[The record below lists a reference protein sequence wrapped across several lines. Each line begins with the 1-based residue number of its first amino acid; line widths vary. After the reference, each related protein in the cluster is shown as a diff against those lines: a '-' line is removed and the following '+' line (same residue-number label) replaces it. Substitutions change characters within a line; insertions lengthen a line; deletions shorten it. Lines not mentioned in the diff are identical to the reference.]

1 MISHPVVPGSKGIDF
16 TLWKSDPGKF
26 INDAVNDYVGTAPTN
41 WSKPFNH
48 SFFTAPVVIAFGDGD
63 SEDYSNIKKVWPWT
77 LTPRECLEK
86 QPVITVGTVDGAPK
100 SRSMIQMPGGRS
112 LTHAVVGRDG
122 KTTYPNGEPPL
133 PPWLPTPPSG
143 SGPAGLPFNNM
154 HSPGVT
160 CISIGLPIHHQ
171 TIKAEAS
178 YPVGNSPE
186 FKAMSLWGAH
196 TGFVGDLS
204 YYIVNLLQSLGAA
217 AIAPTFTDWGHE
229 MMMDFQYEGPTSRYS
244 ISPAPERAWA
254 VAAGLGTYGL
264 HDMVISSKGTAIIL
278 TTIMT
283 SVKIA
288 PTPKP
293 TSEYCLWYRNH
304 SCTRCVDRCPGQA
317 IYTKLPPNPAFP
329 DGAPFPNGPAPTDG
343 RLAAKCDAGSFAA
356 SEYNQTFLRDRML
369 TETGNYA
376 DTFCSIV
383 FGGTVGM
390 PFLKFP
396 ACGRCHTDVPC
407 ATVIPE

>member
-1 MISHPVVPGSKGIDF
+1 MKRQTVVPARKGIDF
-16 TLWKSDPGKF
+16 TLWKSDTAKF
-26 INDAVNDYVGTAPTN
+26 ITDAVNDYVDVAPTN

-48 SFFTAPVVIAFGDGD
+48 PFFTTPAVIAFGDGD
-63 SEDYSNIKKVWPWT
+63 AEDYLNIKKVWPWT

-86 QPVITVGTVDGAPK
+86 QPGLTVGPVDGAPQQ
-100 SRSMIQMPGGRS
+100 RSMIQMPGGHS
-112 LTHAVVGRDG
+112 PTHAVITRDG

-133 PPWLPTPPSG
+133 PPWPPAPTSG
-143 SGPAGLPFNNM
+143 QGPAGLPSRGG

-160 CISIGLPIHHQ
+160 CISIGLPIHPE
-171 TIKAEAS
+171 TLKAETS
-178 YPVGNSPE
+178 YPIGNSPE

-196 TGFVGDLS
+196 TGFIGDLS
-204 YYIVNLLQSLGAA
+204 YYLVNLLQSLGVA

-244 ISPAPERAWA
+244 ISPAAERAWA

-264 HDMVISSKGTAIIL
+264 HDMVISRKGTAIII

-283 SVKIA
+283 SARVP

-293 TSEYCLWYRNH
+293 TIEYCLWYRNG
-304 SCTRCVDRCPGQA
+304 SCGKCVGRCPGQA

-329 DGAPFPNGPAPTDG
+329 EGAPFPNGPVPTDG

-356 SEYNQTFLRDRML
+356 SEYNQTYLRDRML
-369 TETGNYA
+369 KETGDYA
-376 DTFCSIV
+376 ATYCSII
-383 FGGTVGM
+383 FGSTVGL
-390 PFLKFP
+390 PFLSFP
-396 ACGRCHTDVPC
+396 ACGRCYTDVPC
-407 ATVIPE
+407 ATGIPE